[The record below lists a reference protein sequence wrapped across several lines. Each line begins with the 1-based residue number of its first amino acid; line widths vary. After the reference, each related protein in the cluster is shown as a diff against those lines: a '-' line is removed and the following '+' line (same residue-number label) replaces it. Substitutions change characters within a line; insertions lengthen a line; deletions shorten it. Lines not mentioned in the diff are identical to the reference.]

1 MAREHFGQT
10 LGFRALVTLTACVP
24 LLAGT
29 VLVDKGEYVEVT
41 TGTKLC
47 DPGEDVYGYYLVKGR
62 MNPDKTQDVTYYRF
76 GPLLDLTT
84 GLQQRTQQPIGGAS
98 RWIKRHP
105 HQKDKLQVINP
116 VTREADEFPY
126 APCKVQ

>member
-1 MAREHFGQT
+1 MGRQHFGQK
-10 LGFRALVTLTACVP
+10 LGFRALVTLTACLP

-47 DPGEDVYGYYLVKGR
+47 DPGEDVYGYYLIQGH
-62 MNPDKTQDVTYYRF
+62 MNSDKTQDVTYYRF
-76 GPLLDLTT
+76 GALLDMKT
-84 GLQQRTQQPIGGAS
+84 GLQQRIWQPIGGAS

-105 HQKDKLQVINP
+105 REKDKLQVINP
-116 VTREADEFPY
+116 ITGEADEFAY

>member
-1 MAREHFGQT
+1 
-10 LGFRALVTLTACVP
+10 VTLTACVP

-29 VLVDKGEYVEVT
+29 VSVDNGEYVEVT

-47 DPGEDVYGYYLVKGR
+47 DPGEDVYGYYLITGR

-76 GPLLDLTT
+76 GELLDSTT
-84 GLQQRTQQPIGGAS
+84 GLQQRFQQPIGGTS

-105 HQKDKLQVINP
+105 HLKGKLQVINP
-116 VTREADEFPY
+116 VTGAADEFAY
-126 APCKVQ
+126 APCKIQ